1 MKQRIALDRR
11 RTALLLIDFQE
22 EQRSDP
28 LYRVAGIDTV
38 LANARLVLDC
48 ARHNGLSIFHAAYK
62 RDFLRVPPRPFE
74 PVASDGAPTFSNAG
88 NPATE
93 ICAELA
99 PGRSEF
105 VVLKNDASAFGEG
118 DLLPALRRAQAEWPI
133 VAGVW
138 TEACVAASVRDAIAA
153 GLRVLIV
160 KDACGSGTQMMHE
173 TAILNLAN
181 RLYGG
186 AVADTARV
194 RALIGGDSAEVWRAE
209 RPVPVLYDYANAH
222 ELYSSL

>member
-28 LYRVAGIDTV
+28 LYRVSGIETV
-38 LANARLVLDC
+38 LANARRLLDC
-48 ARHNGLSIFHAAYK
+48 ARRSGLSILHAAYK
-62 RDFLRVPPRPFE
+62 RDFVRVPPRPFE
-74 PVASDGAPTFSNAG
+74 PLAGDGAPAFSDAG

-99 PGRSEF
+99 PLAGEAVIS
-105 VVLKNDASAFGEG
+105 KNEASAFSEG
-118 DLLPALRRAQAEWPI
+118 DLLPALHRAQAEWLI

-153 GLRVLIV
+153 GLRVLLV
-160 KDACGSGTQMMHE
+160 KDACGSGTHMMHE

-186 AVADTARV
+186 AVADTARAC
-194 RALIGGDSAEVWRAE
+194 ALIGGDSAEVWRTE
-209 RPVPVLYDYANAH
+209 RPVPILYDHANAREH
-222 ELYSSL
+222 YLSL